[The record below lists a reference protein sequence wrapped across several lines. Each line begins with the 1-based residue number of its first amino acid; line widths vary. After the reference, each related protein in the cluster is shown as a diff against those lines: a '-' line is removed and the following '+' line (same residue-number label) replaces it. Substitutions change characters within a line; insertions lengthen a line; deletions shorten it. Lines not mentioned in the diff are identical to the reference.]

1 MADTLTG
8 KKVAVVRLEGTL
20 TTHADLPVYIGDPRP
35 ENVEKVRKL
44 QAEGYF
50 IVIVSG
56 LTKTQHGV
64 QQAFKY
70 IADHQIP
77 YDDLFCSF
85 GLPTADRWIDD
96 RAEKLSD
103 GVASNPSVG

>member
-1 MADTLTG
+1 MPDMFSG

-20 TTHADLPVYIGDPRP
+20 TTAADLPVYIGDPKP
-35 ENVEKVRKL
+35 DAVEKVRQMQK
-44 QAEGYF
+44 EGWF
-50 IVIVSG
+50 IVIVTG
-56 LTKTQHGV
+56 LTKTQHGT

-85 GLPTADRWIDD
+85 GLPPADRWIDD
-96 RAEKLSD
+96 RAEKLTD
-103 GVASNPSVG
+103 GKPPVA